1 MAGELTI
8 EKNADGTA
16 TINFPGGGSH
26 TVTPDGNNPDAVAA
40 LQDAYGDR
48 IGNVVEAQNQTSTA
62 ATSNSGLQVQD
73 EYAQFVG
80 QREGRVVDGIA
91 IPKWVDED
99 YLTSYVNSAKQ
110 VTHVSLTVV
119 K

>member
-48 IGNVVEAQNQTSTA
+48 IGNVVEAQSQTSTTNT
-62 ATSNSGLQVQD
+62 TSNSVP
-73 EYAQFVG
+73 A
-80 QREGRVVDGIA
+80 
-91 IPKWVDED
+91 WVDPD
-99 YLTSYVNSAKQ
+99 YGYDVNKLLIYCMVVLGLTKIPETLLLLLMLLLTLVQ
-110 VTHVSLTVV
+110 VS
-119 K
+119 